1 VIASR
6 AKLMEKYLDVE
17 KHLLEKNEGIPVIF
31 GLFKEE

>member
-1 VIASR
+1 VVGLG

-17 KHLLEKNEGIPVIF
+17 KHLLEKNEGIHVIF